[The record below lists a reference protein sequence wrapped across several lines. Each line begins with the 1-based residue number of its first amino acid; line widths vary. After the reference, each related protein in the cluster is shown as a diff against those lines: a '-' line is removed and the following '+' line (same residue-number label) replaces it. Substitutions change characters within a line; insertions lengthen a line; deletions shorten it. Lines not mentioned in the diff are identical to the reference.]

1 MNHKTIEGKVIT
13 TARDT
18 TQIMFTNYNMFKKN
32 IRQVFRD
39 IK

>member
-18 TQIMFTNYNMFKKN
+18 TQAIFTNYNTFKEN

-39 IK
+39 IE